1 MGDAGG
7 SDIGLQILVVF
18 ILGNF
23 CDNILFVL
31 CEEIQGIQVGTLS
44 SLIFYNCFYNYQKV
58 MHKIGIL
65 MMGKMGVASPKKVK
79 EIILEVE
86 GKTKM
91 INIAEYLLEMKKISD
106 LNVEFSLEKNGRP
119 VS

>member
-1 MGDAGG
+1 
-7 SDIGLQILVVF
+7 
-18 ILGNF
+18 
-23 CDNILFVL
+23 
-31 CEEIQGIQVGTLS
+31 
-44 SLIFYNCFYNYQKV
+44 
-58 MHKIGIL
+58 
-65 MMGKMGVASPKKVK
+65 MMGKMGVTSPKKVK